1 MMTTSTNHALAN
13 VQLSKSVAKHLLS
26 DEDTARANWYAW
38 FAAIWLNAP
47 TTEQI
52 AAWQQGL
59 NDEDTSDLGIAW
71 SLVVRRAMELGAQ
84 AIQAEY
90 DAIFVSVGKPEIFPN
105 ASFHLTGFLHEKPLV
120 EIRQRMQELGLGGFE
135 IALTEDH
142 LGLLCTTMRELIAMN
157 STGQVEFLQDFIASW
172 ADSFVGAIEVSVRG
186 DFYKSVAQLWRI
198 FLAIEVQAFDFE

>member
-1 MMTTSTNHALAN
+1 MSAFSTNQALST

-26 DEDTARANWYAW
+26 DEDTARANWYSW

-47 TTEQI
+47 STEQI
-52 AAWQQGL
+52 AAWQQSL
-59 NDEDTSDLGIAW
+59 SNEDTSDLGLAW
-71 SLVVRRAMELGAQ
+71 GLVVRRATELGAQ

-90 DAIFVSVGKPEIFPN
+90 DSIFVSVGKPEVFPN

-135 IALTEDH
+135 VSLTEDH
-142 LGLLCTTMRELIAMN
+142 LGLLCTTMRELIVMN
-157 STGQVEFLQDFIASW
+157 SSGQAEFLQDFIASW
-172 ADSFVGAIEVSVRG
+172 AESFVGAIEVSVRG
-186 DFYKSVAQLWRI
+186 DFYKTVAQLWQI

>member
-1 MMTTSTNHALAN
+1 MTTSSGNHAIAN

-26 DEDTARANWYAW
+26 AEDTARANWYAW

-47 TTEQI
+47 SNEQI
-52 AAWQQGL
+52 AAWQHSL
-59 NDEDTSDLGIAW
+59 NDQDTSDLGIAW
-71 SLVVRRAMELGAQ
+71 NLVVRRATELGAQ
-84 AIQAEY
+84 TIQAEY
-90 DAIFVSVGKPEIFPN
+90 DSIFVSVGKPEIFPN

-135 IALTEDH
+135 VALTEDH
-142 LGLLCTTMRELIAMN
+142 LGLLCTTMRELIVMN
-157 STGQVEFLQDFIASW
+157 SVGQAEFLQDFIASW

-186 DFYKSVAQLWRI
+186 DFYKTVAQLWQV

>member
-1 MMTTSTNHALAN
+1 MTTSSTNHALAN
-13 VQLSKSVAKHLLS
+13 VQLSKSVARRLLS
-26 DEDTARANWYAW
+26 DEDMARANWYSW

-52 AAWQQGL
+52 AAWQQSI

-71 SLVVRRAMELGAQ
+71 NLVVRRATELGAQ

-142 LGLLCTTMRELIAMN
+142 LGLLCTTMRELISMN
-157 STGQVEFLQDFIASW
+157 SAGQVEFLQDFIASW
-172 ADSFVGAIEVSVRG
+172 ADSFVSAIEVSVRA
-186 DFYKSVAQLWRI
+186 DFYKTIAQLWQV

>member
-1 MMTTSTNHALAN
+1 MTTISTNHAPST

-26 DEDTARANWYAW
+26 GEDTARANWYAW
-38 FAAIWLNAP
+38 FASIWLNAP

-52 AAWQQGL
+52 AAWQQDL
-59 NDEDTSDLGIAW
+59 NVEESSDLGAAW
-71 SLVVRRAMELGAQ
+71 NLVVHRATELGAQ

-90 DAIFVSVGKPEIFPN
+90 DAIFVSVGKPEVFPN

-142 LGLLCTTMRELIAMN
+142 LGLLCTTMRELISMN
-157 STGQVEFLQDFIASW
+157 SPGQVEFLQDFVASW
-172 ADSFVGAIEVSVRG
+172 ADSFVSAIEVSVRG
-186 DFYKSVAQLWRI
+186 DFYKTVAQLWQI

>member
-1 MMTTSTNHALAN
+1 VTTTSTNHPLST
-13 VQLSKSVAKHLLS
+13 VHLSKSVAKHLLS
-26 DEDTARANWYAW
+26 DEDTARANWYSW

-47 TTEQI
+47 TAEQI

-59 NDEDTSDLGIAW
+59 NGEDSSDLGIAW
-71 SLVVRRAMELGAQ
+71 NLVVQRAMELGAQ

-135 IALTEDH
+135 ISLTEDH
-142 LGLLCTTMRELIAMN
+142 LGLLCTTMRELIAKN
-157 STGQVEFLQDFIASW
+157 SPGQAEFLQDFIASW
-172 ADSFVGAIEVSVRG
+172 AESFVSAIEVSVRG
-186 DFYKSVAQLWRI
+186 DFYKSVARLWQV

>member
-142 LGLLCTTMRELIAMN
+142 LGLLCTTMRELIVMN

-186 DFYKSVAQLWRI
+186 DFYKSVAQLWQT